1 MFDLD
6 AWQEIWSTL
15 RKNKLRAAL
24 TACGVFW
31 GMFMLMVLLGLGA
44 GLERGVVRSL
54 GGLALHSVYVWSQR
68 TSMPYKG
75 LQPGRY
81 VKFNNQDI
89 AAIGRVPGVQYV
101 APRLQLGGWREGINI
116 TRGPKTGNFNV
127 VGDVPDFP
135 NVEPLQQLRGRF
147 FNQRDMTE
155 ERKVAVVGSGVSR
168 ELFDG
173 DEDPVGKFIQVK
185 GVNFR
190 VVGEV
195 LSLKSGDEGEKLN
208 ATVFIPFATFQTAFN
223 HKDRVGW
230 FTVGTDP
237 AYPAA
242 WVEDSIK
249 QALAEKH
256 RIHPSDNQAFGSFNA
271 ADKFEKIQGLFRGIR
286 WFVWL
291 VGALTL
297 GAGMLGVSNILLITV
312 KERTKEL
319 GIRKALGATPGSI
332 VLMIVKESVM
342 LTLLAGYLGL
352 VGAVAALEG
361 FARFLATLPDAPVS
375 RPGVDFKAALLAQCL
390 LIAAGLIAA
399 IMPAR
404 HAARVHPVEALR
416 SE

>member
-1 MFDLD
+1 MDLD
-6 AWQEIWSTL
+6 SWYEIWSTL
-15 RKNKLRAAL
+15 RKNKLRAVL

-31 GMFMLMVLLGLGA
+31 GMFMLMVLLGLGT

-54 GGLALHSVYVWSQR
+54 GGMALHSVYVWSQR
-68 TSMPYKG
+68 TSLPYRG

-81 VKFNNQDI
+81 VKLTNQDI
-89 AAIGRVPGVQYV
+89 AVIRRVPGVKYV
-101 APRLQLGGWREGINI
+101 APRLQLGGWRDGQNI
-116 TRGPKTGNFNV
+116 TRGAKTGNFNV
-127 VGDVPDFP
+127 VGDAPEFP
-135 NVEPLQQLRGRF
+135 YVEPLVFQRGRF
-147 FNQRDMTE
+147 FNERDMRE
-155 ERKVAVVGSGVSR
+155 LRKVAVVGNLVTK
-168 ELFDG
+168 ELFEPN
-173 DEDPVGKFIQVK
+173 EDPVGQYIQVK

-190 VVGEV
+190 IVGEV
-195 LSLKSGDEGEKLN
+195 KSLKFGDEGEKLS
-208 ATVFIPFATFQTAFN
+208 ATVFIPFATFQNVFN
-223 HKDRVGW
+223 LQGRVGW

-237 AYPAA
+237 GYPAL
-242 WVEDSIK
+242 WVEESIK
-249 QALAEKH
+249 HALAEQH
-256 RIHPSDNQAFGSFNA
+256 RIHPNDDQAFGSFNA

-312 KERTKEL
+312 KERTKEI

-332 VLMIVKESVM
+332 VRMVVKESVA

-352 VGAVAALEG
+352 VAAVAALEG
-361 FARFLATLPDAPVS
+361 FASVLAKLPEAPVT
-375 RPGVDFKAALLAQCL
+375 RPEVDFKAALLAQAL
-390 LIAAGLIAA
+390 LIAVGLIAA

>member
-6 AWQEIWSTL
+6 AWQEVWSTL
-15 RKNKLRAAL
+15 RKNKLRAIL

-54 GGLALHSVYVWSQR
+54 GGMALHSVYVWSQR
-68 TSMPYKG
+68 TSIPYKG

-81 VKFNNQDI
+81 VKFNNRDI
-89 AAIGRVPGVQYV
+89 EAIQRVPGVTYV
-101 APRLQLGGWREGINI
+101 APRLQLGGWREGLNI
-116 TRGPKTGNFNV
+116 TRGSKTGNFNV
-127 VGDVPDFP
+127 VGDVPEFP
-135 NVEPLQQLRGRF
+135 LVEPLVFKRGRF
-147 FNQRDMTE
+147 FNGFDMAE
-155 ERKVAVVGSGVSR
+155 KRKVAVVGESVTR
-168 ELFDG
+168 ELFETDQ
-173 DEDPVGKFIQVK
+173 DPVGQYIQVK
-185 GVNFR
+185 GVNFLI
-190 VVGEV
+190 VGEIK
-195 LSLKSGDEGEKLN
+195 SLKFGDEGEKLS
-208 ATVFIPFATFQTAFN
+208 ATVFIPFATFQNAFN
-223 HKDRVGW
+223 QRDRIGW
-230 FTVGTDP
+230 FTIGTDP
-237 AYPAA
+237 KYPAV
-242 WVEDSIK
+242 WVEDAIK
-249 QALAEKH
+249 LALAEKH

-286 WFVWL
+286 LFVWM

-312 KERTKEL
+312 KERTREI

-332 VLMIVKESVM
+332 VRMVVKESVV
-342 LTLLAGYLGL
+342 LTMLAGYLGL
-352 VGAVAALEG
+352 VAAVATLEG
-361 FARFLATLPDAPVS
+361 FASVLAKLPEAPVT
-375 RPGVDFKAALLAQCL
+375 RPEVDFKAALLAQCL

>member
-15 RKNKLRAAL
+15 RKNKLRAVL

-31 GMFMLMVLLGLGA
+31 GMFMLMALLGLGA

-54 GGLALHSVYVWSQR
+54 GGMALQSVYVWSQR
-68 TSMPYKG
+68 TSIPYQG

-81 VKFNNQDI
+81 VKFTNQDI
-89 AAIGRVPGVQYV
+89 ATIQRVAGVKYV
-101 APRLQLGGWREGINI
+101 APRLQLGGWRDGQNI
-116 TRGPKTGNFNV
+116 TRGAKTGNFNV
-127 VGDVPDFP
+127 VGDVPEFP
-135 NVEPLQQLRGRF
+135 LVEPLVLGRGRF
-147 FNQRDMTE
+147 FNERDMSE
-155 ERKVAVVGSGVSR
+155 QRKVAVVGEVVTK
-168 ELFDG
+168 ELFEA
-173 DEDPVGKFIQVK
+173 DEDPIGQYIQVK

-195 LSLKSGDEGEKLN
+195 KSLKAGDDGEKLN
-208 ATVFIPFATFQTAFN
+208 ATVFIPFATFQGAFN
-223 HKDRVGW
+223 QRDHVGW

-237 AYPAA
+237 AYPAV

-271 ADKFEKIQGLFRGIR
+271 ADKFEKISGLFRGIR
-286 WFVWL
+286 VFVWL

-312 KERTKEL
+312 KERTREI

-332 VLMIVKESVM
+332 VRMVVKESLV

-361 FARFLATLPDAPVS
+361 FGRVLAKLPEAPVS
-375 RPGVDFKAALLAQCL
+375 RPEVDFKAALVAQVL
-390 LIAAGLIAA
+390 LIAVGLIAA

-416 SE
+416 AE

>member
-6 AWQEIWSTL
+6 AWQEVWSTL
-15 RKNKLRAAL
+15 RKNKLRAIL

-54 GGLALHSVYVWSQR
+54 GGMALHSVYVWSQR
-68 TSMPYKG
+68 TSIPYKG

-81 VKFNNQDI
+81 VKFNNRDI
-89 AAIGRVPGVQYV
+89 EAIQRVPGVTYV
-101 APRLQLGGWREGINI
+101 APRLQLGGWREGLNI
-116 TRGPKTGNFNV
+116 TRGSKTGNFNV
-127 VGDVPDFP
+127 VGDVPEFP
-135 NVEPLQQLRGRF
+135 LVEPLVFKRGRF
-147 FNQRDMTE
+147 FNGFDMAE
-155 ERKVAVVGSGVSR
+155 KRKVAVVGESVTK
-168 ELFDG
+168 ELFEPDQ
-173 DEDPVGKFIQVK
+173 DPVGQYIQVK
-185 GVNFR
+185 GVNFLI
-190 VVGEV
+190 VGEV
-195 LSLKSGDEGEKLN
+195 KSLKFGDEGEKLS
-208 ATVFIPFATFQTAFN
+208 ATVFIPFATFQNAFN
-223 HKDRVGW
+223 QRDRIGW
-230 FTVGTDP
+230 FTIGTDP
-237 AYPAA
+237 KYPAV
-242 WVEDSIK
+242 WVENAIK
-249 QALAEKH
+249 LTLAEKH

-286 WFVWL
+286 LFVWM

-312 KERTKEL
+312 KERTREI

-332 VLMIVKESVM
+332 VRMVVKESVV
-342 LTLLAGYLGL
+342 LTMLAGYLGL
-352 VGAVAALEG
+352 VAAVATLEG
-361 FARFLATLPDAPVS
+361 FASVLAKLPEAPVS
-375 RPGVDFKAALLAQCL
+375 RPEVDFKAALLAQCL

>member
-6 AWQEIWSTL
+6 AWQEVWSTL
-15 RKNKLRAAL
+15 RKNRLRAVL

-54 GGLALHSVYVWSQR
+54 GGMALHSVYVWSQR
-68 TSMPYKG
+68 TSVPYKG
-75 LQPGRY
+75 LKPGRY

-89 AAIGRVPGVQYV
+89 ETIQRLPGVTHV
-101 APRLQLGGWREGINI
+101 APRLQLGGWRDGQNI
-116 TRGPKTGNFNV
+116 TRGAKTGNFNV
-127 VGDVPDFP
+127 VGDVPEFP
-135 NVEPLQQLRGRF
+135 LVEPLVFKRGRF
-147 FNQRDMTE
+147 FNGFDMTE
-155 ERKVAVVGSGVSR
+155 QRKVAVVGEAVVK
-168 ELFDG
+168 ELFEPDQ
-173 DEDPVGKFIQVK
+173 DPVGQYIQVK
-185 GVNFR
+185 GVNFLI
-190 VVGEV
+190 VGEV
-195 LSLKSGDEGEKLN
+195 KSLKFGDEGEKLS
-208 ATVFIPFATFQTAFN
+208 ATVFIPFATFQSAFN
-223 HKDRVGW
+223 QRDRIGW
-230 FTVGTDP
+230 FTIGTDP
-237 AYPAA
+237 AYSAV
-242 WVEDSIK
+242 WVEESIK
-249 QALAEKH
+249 HALAEKH

-286 WFVWL
+286 LFVWM

-312 KERTKEL
+312 KERTREI

-332 VLMIVKESVM
+332 VRMVVKESLV
-342 LTLLAGYLGL
+342 LTMLAGYLGL
-352 VGAVAALEG
+352 VAAVATLEG
-361 FARFLATLPDAPVS
+361 FASVLAKLPDAPVT
-375 RPGVDFKAALLAQCL
+375 RPEVDFKAALVAQCL

>member
-6 AWQEIWSTL
+6 SWQEVWSTL
-15 RKNKLRAAL
+15 RKNRLRAVL

-31 GMFMLMVLLGLGA
+31 GMFMLMVLLGLGT

-54 GGLALHSVYVWSQR
+54 GGMALHSVYVWTQR

-81 VKFNNQDI
+81 VKFTNQDI
-89 AAIGRVPGVQYV
+89 TTIQRVTGVTYV
-101 APRLQLGGWREGINI
+101 APRLQLGGWRDGQNI

-127 VGDVPDFP
+127 VGDVPEFP
-135 NVEPLQQLRGRF
+135 LVEPLVIQRGRF
-147 FNQRDMTE
+147 FNRFDMSE
-155 ERKVAVVGSGVSR
+155 QRKVAVVGTLVKK
-168 ELFDG
+168 ELFEPG
-173 DEDPVGKFIQVK
+173 EDPVGQYIQIK
-185 GVNFR
+185 GVNFLI
-190 VVGEV
+190 VGEV
-195 LSLKSGDEGEKLN
+195 KSLKFGDEGEKLS
-208 ATVFIPFATFQTAFN
+208 ATVFVPFATFQSAFN
-223 HKDRVGW
+223 QRDRVGW

-237 AYPAA
+237 KYPAVG
-242 WVEDSIK
+242 VEDAIK
-249 QALAEKH
+249 GALAEKH

-286 WFVWL
+286 WFVWM

-297 GAGMLGVSNILLITV
+297 AAGMLGVSNILLITV
-312 KERTKEL
+312 KERTREI
-319 GIRKALGATPGSI
+319 GIRKALGATPSSI
-332 VLMIVKESVM
+332 VRMVVKESVV
-342 LTLLAGYLGL
+342 LTVLAGYVGL
-352 VGAVAALEG
+352 VAAVATLEG
-361 FARFLATLPDAPVS
+361 FAKVLAKLPEAPVS
-375 RPGVDFKAALLAQCL
+375 RPEVDFKAALFAQCL

>member
-1 MFDLD
+1 MLDFD

-31 GMFMLMVLLGLGA
+31 GMFMLMTLIGLGT

-54 GGLALHSVYVWSQR
+54 GGMALQSVYVWSSR
-68 TSMPYKG
+68 TSLPYQG

-81 VKFNNQDI
+81 VRFDNRDI
-89 AAIGRVPGVQYV
+89 GAIARVPGVKHV
-101 APRLQLGGWREGINI
+101 APRLQLGGWREGQNI
-116 TRGPKTGNFNV
+116 TRGAKIGNFNV
-127 VGDVPDFP
+127 VGDAPALAH
-135 NVEPLQQLRGRF
+135 VEPLELTRGRF
-147 FNQRDMTE
+147 FNDLDMSE
-155 ERKVAVVGSGVSR
+155 QRKVAVIGEAVER
-168 ELFDG
+168 ELFSD
-173 DEDPVGKFIQVK
+173 DEDPVGQYVQVR

-190 VVGEV
+190 VVGQ
-195 LSLKSGDEGEKLN
+195 LKSLKFGDEADKVN
-208 ATVFIPFATFQTAFN
+208 ATVFIPFATFQGAFN
-223 HKDRVGW
+223 QRDRVGW
-230 FTVGTDP
+230 FIVGTDP
-237 AYPAA
+237 SYSATQ
-242 WVEDSIK
+242 VEESLK
-249 QALAEKH
+249 RALAERH
-256 RIHPSDNQAFGSFNA
+256 RVHPSDGQAFGSFNA

-286 WFVWL
+286 LFVWM

-312 KERTKEL
+312 KERTREL

-332 VLMIVKESVM
+332 VRMIVKESLA

-352 VGAVAALEG
+352 VAAVAALEG
-361 FARFLATLPDAPVS
+361 FARVLSQLPEAPVS
-375 RPGVDFKAALLAQCL
+375 RPEADIKAALLAQGL

-416 SE
+416 AE

>member
-6 AWQEIWSTL
+6 AWQEVWSTL
-15 RKNKLRAAL
+15 RKNKLRAIL

-54 GGLALHSVYVWSQR
+54 GGMALHSVYVWSQR
-68 TSMPYKG
+68 TSIPFKG

-89 AAIGRVPGVQYV
+89 EAIQRVTGVTYV
-101 APRLQLGGWREGINI
+101 APRLQLGGWRDGQNI
-116 TRGPKTGNFNV
+116 TRGSKTGNFNV
-127 VGDVPDFP
+127 VGDVPEFP
-135 NVEPLQQLRGRF
+135 LVEPLVFKRGRF
-147 FNQRDMTE
+147 FNGFDMTE
-155 ERKVAVVGSGVSR
+155 KRKVAVVGESVTK
-168 ELFDG
+168 ELFEPDQ
-173 DEDPVGKFIQVK
+173 DPVGQYIQVK
-185 GVNFR
+185 GVNFLI
-190 VVGEV
+190 VGEV
-195 LSLKSGDEGEKLN
+195 KSLKFGDEGEKLS
-208 ATVFIPFATFQTAFN
+208 ATVFIPFATFQNAFN
-223 HKDRVGW
+223 QRDRIGW
-230 FTVGTDP
+230 FTIGTDP
-237 AYPAA
+237 KYPAV
-242 WVEDSIK
+242 WVEDAIK
-249 QALAEKH
+249 LALAEKH
-256 RIHPSDNQAFGSFNA
+256 RIHPNDNQAFGSFNA

-286 WFVWL
+286 LFVWM

-312 KERTKEL
+312 KERTREI

-332 VLMIVKESVM
+332 VRMVVKESVV
-342 LTLLAGYLGL
+342 LTMLAGYLGL
-352 VGAVAALEG
+352 VAAVAALEG
-361 FARFLATLPDAPVS
+361 FASVLAKLPEAPVT
-375 RPGVDFKAALLAQCL
+375 RPEVDFKAALLAQCL

>member
-6 AWQEIWSTL
+6 AWQEIWVTL
-15 RKNKLRAAL
+15 RKNKLRAVL

-54 GGLALHSVYVWSQR
+54 GGMALQSVYVWSQR
-68 TSMPYKG
+68 TSLPYQG

-81 VKFNNQDI
+81 IKFTNQDI
-89 AAIGRVPGVQYV
+89 AAIARVSGVKYV
-101 APRLQLGGWREGINI
+101 APRLQLGGWRDGQNI
-116 TRGPKTGNFNV
+116 TRGAKTGNFNV
-127 VGDVPDFP
+127 VGDVPEFP
-135 NVEPLQQLRGRF
+135 LVEPLVFKRGRF
-147 FNQRDMTE
+147 FNERDMSE
-155 ERKVAVVGSGVSR
+155 QRKVAVIGELVTK
-168 ELFDG
+168 ELFEA
-173 DEDPVGKFIQVK
+173 DENPLGKYIQVK

-190 VVGEV
+190 IVGE
-195 LSLKSGDEGEKLN
+195 LKSLKSGDDGEKLN
-208 ATVFIPFATFQTAFN
+208 ATVYIPFATFQGVFN
-223 HKDRVGW
+223 QRDRVGW

-237 AYPAA
+237 AYPAV

-271 ADKFEKIQGLFRGIR
+271 ADKFEKLQGLFRGIR
-286 WFVWL
+286 LFVWM

-312 KERTKEL
+312 KERTKEI

-332 VLMIVKESVM
+332 VRMVVKESVV
-342 LTLLAGYLGL
+342 LTLLAGYVGL
-352 VGAVAALEG
+352 VAAVATLEG
-361 FARFLATLPDAPVS
+361 FGRVLAKLPEAPVS
-375 RPGVDFKAALLAQCL
+375 RPEVDFKAALAAQVL
-390 LIAAGLIAA
+390 LIAVGLIAA

-416 SE
+416 AE